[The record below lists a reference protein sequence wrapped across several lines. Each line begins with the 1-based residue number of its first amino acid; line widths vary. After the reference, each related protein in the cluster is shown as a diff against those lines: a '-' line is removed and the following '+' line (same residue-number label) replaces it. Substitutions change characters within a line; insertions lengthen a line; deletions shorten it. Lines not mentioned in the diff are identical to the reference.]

1 MLASFL
7 SSGLAL
13 VSCSKSERWL
23 GRQRVEPV
31 TITFSCLNDWHS
43 PAKVGPEVIAEFTK
57 QTGAVVKTLPY
68 GEELAQRRAQHLDWL
83 ESHASTPDVYQTD
96 IIELPGVA
104 EHMIDLAP
112 YLGEDA
118 KSQMAVVLKN
128 FVFDGRLVAVPNN
141 TDVGLLFY
149 RTDLLRK
156 YGYSAPP
163 QTWDE
168 LAKMA
173 SVIQAGERAA
183 GNKNFW
189 GFAWEGDAWEGL
201 TYTALEWQSSSGGG
215 HIIEPDGTIS
225 VNNPQTI
232 AALKRARSWVGTISP
247 PGVTAYRMEDVLNI
261 WQAGRAAFIR
271 AWPFVY
277 LVSNGPESSIKGKFD
292 VTYLP
297 SGGAGHTG
305 TLGGWQF
312 SVSKYSAHP
321 REAAEFVKFLTSRQ
335 SQLRFTRELGW
346 TPSRPDLYDDPDV
359 LLANPYFRWL
369 KDSFP
374 RIAVARPAGV
384 TRKSYTA
391 VSDAY
396 SLAVHSVLT
405 GQQNPADAMAAL
417 EKTLTQ
423 LAGGG
428 SWKPAETR
436 MNSSESPK
444 P

>member
-1 MLASFL
+1 MLVSFASCCI
-7 SSGLAL
+7 AL
-13 VSCSKSERWL
+13 VSCGKSDRWFGSKKA
-23 GRQRVEPV
+23 EPV

-43 PAKVGPEVIAEFTK
+43 PAKVGPEAIAEFTK
-57 QTGAVVKTLPY
+57 QTGTVVRTLPY
-68 GEELAQRRAQHLDWL
+68 GEELAQRRAQHLEWL
-83 ESHASTPDVYQTD
+83 ESHASTPDVYETD
-96 IIELPGVA
+96 IIELPAVA
-104 EHMIDLAP
+104 EHMIDLGP
-112 YLGEDA
+112 YVGEDA

-128 FVFDGRLVAVPNN
+128 FMFDGKLIAVPNN

-168 LAKMA
+168 LTKMA
-173 SVIQAGERAA
+173 SVIQAGERTA
-183 GNKNFW
+183 GIKDFW

-201 TYTALEWQSSSGGG
+201 TYTALEWQTSSGGG

-225 VNNPQTI
+225 VNNPRTI

-261 WQAGRAAFIR
+261 WQAGRAAFVR
-271 AWPFVY
+271 AWPYVY
-277 LVSNGPESSIKGKFD
+277 LVCNRPESGIKGKFD

-312 SVSKYSAHP
+312 SVSKYSTHP
-321 REAAEFVKFLTSRQ
+321 REAAEFVKFLTRRQ
-335 SQLRFTRELGW
+335 SQLQFTRELGW
-346 TPSRPDLYDDPDV
+346 TPTRPDLYEDPEI
-359 LLANPYFRWL
+359 LQANPYFRWL
-369 KDSFP
+369 KDALP
-374 RIAVARPAGV
+374 QIAVARPAGV
-384 TRKSYTA
+384 TRRSYTA

-396 SLAVHSVLT
+396 SQAVHSVLT

-417 EKTLTQ
+417 EKTLNR
-423 LAGGG
+423 LAGD
-428 SWKPAETR
+428 SRWKP
-436 MNSSESPK
+436 PHG
-444 P
+444 